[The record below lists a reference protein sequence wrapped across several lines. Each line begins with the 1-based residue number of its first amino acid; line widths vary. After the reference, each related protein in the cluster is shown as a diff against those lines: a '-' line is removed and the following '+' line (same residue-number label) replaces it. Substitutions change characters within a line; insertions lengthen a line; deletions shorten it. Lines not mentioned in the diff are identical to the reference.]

1 MEKNKIVLA
10 EADERIKN
18 GFNTLIAAKKSLEEA
33 QTQLKMN
40 LGYHF
45 LEIYGDKPDSPLTL
59 INNDVRAAIEKLENL
74 ARQIRTQLK
83 V

>member
-1 MEKNKIVLA
+1 MEENKVIIK

-18 GFNTLIAAKKSLEEA
+18 GFNTLVLAKKSLEEA

-45 LEIYGDKPDSPLTL
+45 LEIYDQPLTA
-59 INNDVRAAIEKLENL
+59 INNDIKAAIEKLEQL
-74 ARQIRTQLK
+74 AKQIRTQLK